1 MLFGP
6 VFTREV
12 VIAPRRTRIYVA
24 RSAYAAAL
32 LLLICTAWLVLTGT
46 QIVRDVSDLAQFAG
60 LVFQILAPLQLA
72 LAVFFSAM
80 LAASAVAQEKDR
92 RTFVLLLLTNLS
104 NQELVLGK
112 LLASL
117 LQVLVMFAAG
127 LPVFMLLALLGGIS
141 VGQIARTAA
150 VTAASILV
158 CGSLGST
165 LALWREK
172 TFQALALF
180 VLILVLW
187 LALGEMLAAGAL
199 GNTPA
204 GLPAYV
210 WATAVSPWQA
220 VLAASRP
227 FTQAVPGLEWLGS
240 PIYLYLLVAAALAVL
255 LNGLAVLRV
264 RVWNAAGQDEAHE
277 EAEEDGEKDTETR
290 RQRRRGDTAST
301 RPSVPASPSPSVPA
315 SRVPA
320 SLCPR
325 VPTVSFG
332 TIQSCG
338 GRSAPG
344 PTDGRSS
351 SCD

>member
-12 VIAPRRTRIYVA
+12 VIAPRRTRIYIA

-60 LVFQILAPLQLA
+60 LIFQILARLQLA

-92 RTFVLLLLTNLS
+92 KTFVLLLLTNLS
-104 NQELVLGK
+104 DHELVLGK

-117 LQVLVMFAAG
+117 LNVLVMFAAG
-127 LPVFMLLALLGGIS
+127 VPVFMLLALLGGIS
-141 VGQIARTAA
+141 VEQIARTTA

-187 LALGEMLAAGAL
+187 LALGEMLAAGIL
-199 GNTPA
+199 GQAPA
-204 GLPAYV
+204 GLPADV

-227 FTQAVPGLEWLGS
+227 SAQAVPGLEWIGS
-240 PIYLYLLVAAALAVL
+240 PIYLYLLMAAALALL

-264 RVWNAAGQDEAHE
+264 RVWNAAGQDERMKKPE
-277 EAEEDGEKDTETR
+277 EEQSREQGAGSREQESDSPHPAPR
-290 RQRRRGDTAST
+290 SPL
-301 RPSVPASPSPSVPA
+301 RPVLS
-315 SRVPA
+315 
-320 SLCPR
+320 
-325 VPTVSFG
+325 G
-332 TIQSCG
+332 TIPCCG
-338 GRSAPG
+338 GRSVPG
-344 PTDGRSS
+344 PTGGRSS
-351 SCD
+351 SCN

>member
-12 VIAPRRTRIYVA
+12 VIAPRRTRIYIA

-46 QIVRDVSDLAQFAG
+46 QIVRDVGDLAQFAG

-127 LPVFMLLALLGGIS
+127 LPVFMLLSLLGGIS

-187 LALGEMLAAGAL
+187 LALGEMLAAGVL
-199 GNTPA
+199 GARAA
-204 GLPAYV
+204 GLPAHV

-220 VLAASRP
+220 ILAASRP
-227 FTQAVPGLEWLGS
+227 YTQPIPGWEWLGS

-255 LNGLAVLRV
+255 LNGLAVIRV
-264 RVWNAAGQDEAHE
+264 RAWNASGRDEPMKKP
-277 EAEEDGEKDTETR
+277 EAEEASEKGESGSKRRTR
-290 RQRRRGDTAST
+290 RQGTCHQSPWTPSRCFPHPSTPTA
-301 RPSVPASPSPSVPA
+301 P
-315 SRVPA
+315 
-320 SLCPR
+320 
-325 VPTVSFG
+325 FG
-332 TIQSCG
+332 TIRSCG
-338 GRSAPG
+338 ARSAPG
-344 PTDGRSS
+344 PMDGRSS